1 MSCPYNSYSESLR
14 KKYGTSV
21 FRIGIDAGFS
31 CPNRCKSPDGS
42 GCSYCDSMGAKA
54 AYLRTSESRYS
65 HSSGFEAEIDS
76 MSQNQRDCEL
86 YSFTIDKESIKS
98 QVERGV
104 EFVRRRYKTDR
115 FSAYLQS
122 FSNTF
127 APTDKLKELY
137 DFVLS
142 LRHWE
147 QLIISTRPDCLD
159 EERLDLISSYKKDGL
174 GVCLELGLQSGDD
187 EILKNMRRGHD
198 VRCLKEA
205 ASKVKA
211 HGIELCLHI
220 LTGYPGEGKEQL
232 DKTIAVVNEVHPDSL
247 KIHNLNIVSGTR
259 LYDDFLDGEVTAPC
273 MTRHIENV
281 IYVLRRIFPD
291 IVIERLICETPAHR
305 LASPRLFADKNRFLR
320 SLEGEMEKRG
330 AVQGDLV
337 QTLT

>member
-14 KKYGTSV
+14 KKYGSSV

-54 AYLRTSESRYS
+54 AYLRTSESSFS
-65 HSSGFEAEIDS
+65 HSSGFEADIDS
-76 MSQNQRDCEL
+76 MSRNQREGEI
-86 YSFTIDKESIKS
+86 YSFIFDKKSIKA

-127 APTDKLKELY
+127 APVEKLKELY
-137 DFVLS
+137 DYVLS
-142 LRHWE
+142 LGHWE

-159 EERLDLISSYKKDGL
+159 DKKLDLISSYKRDGL
-174 GVCLELGLQSGDD
+174 GICLELGLQSGDD
-187 EILKNMRRGHD
+187 EILKEMRRGHD
-198 VRCLKEA
+198 VRCLTEA
-205 ASKVKA
+205 AKKVKD

-220 LTGYPGEGKEQL
+220 LTGYPGERKTQL
-232 DKTIAVVNEVHPDSL
+232 DKTIEVVNEVHPDSL

-259 LYDDFLDGEVTAPC
+259 LYDDFLDGEVTAPS

-281 IYVLRRIFPD
+281 IYILRRIPAD
-291 IVIERLICETPAHR
+291 IVIERLMCETPAHR
-305 LASPRLFADKNRFLR
+305 LAAPRLFADKNRFLR
-320 SLEGEMEKRG
+320 TLEYEMEKRG
-330 AVQGDLV
+330 AGQGDLAF
-337 QTLT
+337 QRT

>member
-14 KKYGTSV
+14 KRFGSSV

-54 AYLRTSESRYS
+54 AYLRTSESSFS
-65 HSSGFEAEIDS
+65 HSSGFVSDIDS
-76 MSQNQRDCEL
+76 VSQNQRECEL
-86 YSFTIDKESIKS
+86 YSFTLDKESIKA

-127 APTDKLKELY
+127 APIEKLGELY
-137 DFVLS
+137 DYVLS

-159 EERLDLISSYKKDGL
+159 EKILDLISSYKKDGL

-187 EILKNMRRGHD
+187 EILKSMRRGHD
-198 VRCLKEA
+198 VQCLIDSA
-205 ASKVKA
+205 NKVKD

-220 LTGYPGEGKEQL
+220 LTGYPGEGKTQL
-232 DKTIAVVNEVHPDSL
+232 DKTIDVINRIHPDSL
-247 KIHNLNIVSGTR
+247 KIHNLNIVSGTH
-259 LYDDFLDGEVTAPC
+259 LYEEFLDGEVTAPC

-281 IYVLRRIFPD
+281 IYILRRIPSD
-291 IVIERLICETPAHR
+291 VVIERLMCETPSHR

-320 SLEGEMEKRG
+320 TLETEMEKRG
-330 AVQGDLV
+330 AVQGDL
-337 QTLT
+337 TSERS